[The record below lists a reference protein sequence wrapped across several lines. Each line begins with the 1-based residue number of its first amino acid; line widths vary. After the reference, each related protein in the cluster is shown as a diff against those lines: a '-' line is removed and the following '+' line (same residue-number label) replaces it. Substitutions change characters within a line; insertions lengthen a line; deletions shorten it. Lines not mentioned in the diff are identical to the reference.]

1 MTFSTYFVFYFSI
14 KKRIENI
21 LDKNAFNSSLSFFL
35 FHFLI
40 LQKKPIQP
48 LEDVL
53 ESEKDDYKFSFN
65 GFLGIETKIFVF
77 LEYFFRK
84 NI

>member
-1 MTFSTYFVFYFSI
+1 MHL
-14 KKRIENI
+14 I
-21 LDKNAFNSSLSFFL
+21 LLSLSFSS
-35 FHFLI
+35 I
-40 LQKKPIQP
+40 SSSYKKKPIQP

-77 LEYFFRK
+77 L
-84 NI
+84 